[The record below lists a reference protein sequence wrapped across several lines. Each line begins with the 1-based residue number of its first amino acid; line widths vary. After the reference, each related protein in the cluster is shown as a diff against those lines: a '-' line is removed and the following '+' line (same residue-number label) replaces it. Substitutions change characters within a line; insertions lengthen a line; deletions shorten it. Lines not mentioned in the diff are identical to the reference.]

1 MSDVSKYL
9 PLSQR
14 GSEDESKVT
23 GDWSAHLAATLNE
36 LATLLEPLPTGVL
49 DAATPR
55 PGFDVRT
62 TVGHTLWHL
71 GRSRLERG
79 QDLLRVMVGSRMPR
93 AAALRQ
99 LSRSASPDTTAA
111 SATALRSR
119 ANALS
124 SGKHRSGVGD
134 LSVAVVNAYVIAAAL
149 ETALEAAGSDRAGSE
164 TAGSGMPA
172 SGMPASGMPGSGIPG
187 SEMPRGASPLH
198 SLRIDPIASGA
209 VALARSLSAPVE
221 LRAVVSERALRASD
235 AAWTVGRGR
244 ELSGNAR
251 ELVLFLWGYAGLPGQ
266 GGAPTATKSDS

>member
-23 GDWSAHLAATLNE
+23 GDWSPHLAATLNE
-36 LATLLEPLPTGVL
+36 LATLLETLPTGLL
-49 DAATPR
+49 DAETPR

-62 TVGHTLWHL
+62 TVGHTLWRL

-111 SATALRSR
+111 SATALRLR
-119 ANALS
+119 ANALN

-134 LSVAVVNAYVIAAAL
+134 LSVAVVNAYVI
-149 ETALEAAGSDRAGSE
+149 ETALEAALQGA
-164 TAGSGMPA
+164 
-172 SGMPASGMPGSGIPG
+172 G
-187 SEMPRGASPLH
+187 SEMPRVAPPLH

-244 ELSGNAR
+244 ELSGTAR

-266 GGAPTATKSDS
+266 GATPTATKSDS